1 LRKEDDAMRRS
12 LVLAG
17 VAPLN
22 ILQELTRSAEEAGL
36 YRVWTIEGTG
46 GDGIVR
52 ALAIGVATSRIQ
64 VATGIAYTFPK
75 LPLHTA
81 GMVAEVQDL
90 LGGRFTLGL
99 GAGTRGIRR
108 RYGLEEDH
116 PAPRF
121 GEYVDLVR
129 DALDSDGGF
138 EFSGKFYRSSAP
150 LLSFAGDPARRRAT
164 RIYGSGVNRIMLET
178 AAAHCDGVGLH
189 PVAGIQPY
197 FDEVA
202 LPALALGHRRSAKRR
217 DEKLSIALWY
227 ICSVHE
233 DRVIARQRAADVLAF
248 YFSTPSYGT
257 PLQGSVWAGVAVQVR
272 DAFRAAVP
280 NVDWRA
286 LGELIPEEM
295 IDELCL
301 AGTRDE
307 VSERLI
313 PLEHELAERGV
324 DELVLEPTSHS
335 GVTEFRES
343 CEGIIRVAAAGNP
356 RASETDGDRR

>member
-1 LRKEDDAMRRS
+1 VRRS
-12 LVLAG
+12 IVLAG
-17 VAPLN
+17 IAPLAV
-22 ILQELTRSAEEAGL
+22 LQELTRSAEAAGL

-64 VATGIAYTFPK
+64 IATGIAYTFPK

-129 DALDSDGGF
+129 DALDSDGPF
-138 EFSGKFYRSSAP
+138 EFTGKFYRSSAP
-150 LLSFAGDPARRRAT
+150 LLYFAGDPALRRAT

-189 PVAGIQPY
+189 PLAGIQPY
-197 FDEVA
+197 FDQVT
-202 LPALALGHRRSAKRR
+202 LPALARGYQRAAKRR
-217 DEKLSIALWY
+217 EERGEGDKELRIALWY

-233 DRVIARQRAADVLAF
+233 DRTIARQRAADVLAF

-257 PLQGSVWAGVAVQVR
+257 PLQESPWASVAVQVR

-286 LGELIPEEM
+286 LGALIPEEM
-295 IDELCL
+295 IDEMCL
-301 AGTRDE
+301 AGSPDE
-307 VSERLI
+307 VSQRLI

-335 GVTEFRES
+335 GITEFMES

-356 RASETDGDRR
+356 RAPQTNGDQR

>member
-1 LRKEDDAMRRS
+1 MRRS
-12 LVLAG
+12 IVLAG
-17 VAPLN
+17 IAPLAV
-22 ILQELTRSAEEAGL
+22 LQELTRSAEAAGL

-129 DALDSDGGF
+129 DALESDGAF
-138 EFSGKFYRSSAP
+138 EFSGRFYRSSAP
-150 LLSFAGDPARRRAT
+150 MLSFAGDPARRRAT
-164 RIYGSGVNRIMLET
+164 RIYGSGVNKIMLET

-189 PVAGIQPY
+189 PIAGIQPY

-202 LPALALGHRRSAKRR
+202 LPALAHGYERSAKKR
-217 DEKLSIALWY
+217 DEPLSIALWY
-227 ICSVHE
+227 ICSVHA
-233 DRVIARQRAADVLAF
+233 DRAIARQRAAEVLAF

-257 PLQGSVWAGVAVQVR
+257 PLQGSSWAAAAAQVR

-280 NVDWRA
+280 NIDWHA
-286 LGELIPEEM
+286 LGALIPDGM
-295 IDELCL
+295 IDEFCL
-301 AGTRDE
+301 AGTPDE
-307 VSERLI
+307 VAERLI

-335 GVTEFRES
+335 GVGELIES
-343 CEGIIRVAAAGNP
+343 CEGIIRAAAAGNS
-356 RASETDGDRR
+356 RAPETANGDRR